1 LEWQQCSTKNDI
13 AVEPEHR
20 LTFLTER
27 RSLLYPDETVRLL
40 QAVPAMELDRDAE
53 GTVERVVRDDDGRIS
68 SAEVRFYLRSGAKVV
83 ALPLDAL
90 EPVISSSI
98 QQRTAVLWGISV
110 APERLIETAM
120 HSILDRGFLM
130 RDGLNV
136 ARLYY
141 DAPEHWWKWGERISD
156 PAGAQTV
163 VAAPAWDG
171 CVVAFSGRQRFQLE
185 FRLRCRGGPCLLLH
199 EREAAYSLQARETP
213 PAMSLARV
221 LMNLYMAVDAQFCAF
236 PVATAWLLDEDWQSL
251 LRPPYYPDL
260 FLLPDTAPADD
271 YPPSF
276 RVQPLTRNRVMMTGL
291 PIKFAPVDDPIK
303 RTERELKLDSL
314 RRCHALGEKYY
325 DQLYET
331 RFNPSG
337 LYSSIKDAFLDAIS
351 LANEMGM
358 KEEAGKLEQR
368 LEHIKAV
375 FRSQF
380 S

>member
-1 LEWQQCSTKNDI
+1 M
-13 AVEPEHR
+13 
-20 LTFLTER
+20 
-27 RSLLYPDETVRLL
+27 LYCDETVRLV
-40 QAVPAMELDRDAE
+40 QPVPAMELDRGAE
-53 GTVERVVRDDDGRIS
+53 GTVEGVVRDDGGRIS
-68 SAEVRFYLRSGAKVV
+68 GVEVRFYLRSGAKVV
-83 ALPLDAL
+83 TLPLDVL
-90 EPVISSSI
+90 EPAISSST
-98 QQRTAVLWGISV
+98 QQRTAVIWGIGLP
-110 APERLIETAM
+110 PERLIETAM
-120 HSILDRGFLM
+120 HCILDAGFLM
-130 RDGLNV
+130 RQGLNV
-136 ARLYY
+136 ARLDY

-156 PAGAQTV
+156 PAGAQAV
-163 VAAPAWDG
+163 VSGPAWDG

-185 FRLRCRGGPCLLLH
+185 FRLKTRGGACLLLH

-213 PAMSLARV
+213 PAMALARV
-221 LMNLYMAVDAQFCAF
+221 LMNLYTAVDAQFCAF
-236 PVATAWLLDEDWQSL
+236 PVASAWLLDEDWRSL
-251 LRPPYYPDL
+251 LRPPYYPDF
-260 FLLPDTAPADD
+260 FLLPDTAQGND

-276 RVQPLTRNRVMMTGL
+276 RVQPLTRNRVMVTAL
-291 PIKFAPVDDPIK
+291 PIKFAPVDDSIE

-314 RRCHALGEKYY
+314 RKCHSLGEKYY

-358 KEEAGKLEQR
+358 KEEAGKLDQR